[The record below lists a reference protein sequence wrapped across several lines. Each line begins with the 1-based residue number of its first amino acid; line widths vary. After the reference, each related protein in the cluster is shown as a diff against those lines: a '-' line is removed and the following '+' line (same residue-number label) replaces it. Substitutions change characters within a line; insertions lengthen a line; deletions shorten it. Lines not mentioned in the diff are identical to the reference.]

1 MKTNSG
7 SQHFSEYSNRKTQET
22 EQPLIGR
29 RDQSP
34 NRTNTR
40 QYSLKQTNQRNKKQV
55 LLNKSMKKPGN
66 RQAYK
71 LGKTK
76 TKTQTNQ
83 S

>member
-7 SQHFSEYSNRKTQET
+7 SQHFLEYSNRKTQET
-22 EQPLIGR
+22 TTYRKPRSNG
-29 RDQSP
+29 
-34 NRTNTR
+34 TNTR
-40 QYSLKQTNQRNKKQV
+40 QYSQKQNKKQV